1 MSIVLDHIT
10 KRYDGHPVVNNV
22 SLEIQDGEFFVL
34 LGSSGSGKTT
44 VLNLIAGLT
53 DLDRGRVLL
62 HGRDV
67 TDLPTQQR
75 KVGFVFQNYALFQY
89 MTVAEN
95 VEFGLSIRK
104 TPKAD
109 MHRRRDEMLE
119 LVGLAGLGN
128 RMPKQLSG
136 GQQQRVALARALA
149 HEPDVLLLDEPLGA
163 LDAKIRVELRR
174 NLRDIQRKLGV
185 AAILVTH
192 DQEEAFDLADRIGV
206 MSYGRLVEVGRPAD
220 LYQRPETE
228 FVATFL
234 GTANLLVGRAA
245 PGGVQLGP
253 LYLPRSKNGD
263 MPQTGRLANEQRVQV
278 LFRPEDVIVAPTED
292 TLNCPPLGLAEVE
305 EIAFGGSFE
314 RVRLRLSPIPGVRAI
329 APSVSY
335 GSKTILVDVS
345 RQPDHARRFPLQPGD
360 KAWVGVRRFHMLDH
374 PGLSILIVTD
384 GSLRSQAA
392 LALGGQM
399 ARLAHARVTLLGCG
413 QSDATFEL
421 HLQEARKQLGSGLAA
436 VQVQI
441 SPDAVAVAVART
453 VEKQPHDLVI
463 VGYRPQEDQAMVE
476 QLLHAGEHHILL
488 VPRPQPVPAQ
498 ALICV
503 TAGEPGKDDVLFAG
517 RLARHFGAEA
527 TLLTVIPFIREN
539 ELIQEH
545 TQRFLEGGVQS
556 LEILGVPAKSI
567 LRIGNAREEIV
578 KEVTTGD
585 YDLLVLGT
593 PLADRSGEISLEGV
607 TGQVLQKVTDRAIL
621 IVRSHYMAAK
631 IYQEGEDNLR
641 GLEPIASPLFSAI
654 RRIVLNDQESP
665 TQPFPNASERASLQA
680 NGNSISH

>member
-44 VLNLIAGLT
+44 VLNMIAGLT
-53 DLDRGRVLL
+53 GLDKGRVLL

-67 TDLPTQQR
+67 THLPTQQR

-104 TPKAD
+104 TPKAE
-109 MHRRRDEMLE
+109 MARRRDEMLE

-174 NLRDIQRKLGV
+174 NLREIQRRLGV

-206 MSYGRLVEVGRPAD
+206 MSYGRLVEVGRPED
-220 LYQRPETE
+220 LYQRPQTE

-253 LYLPRSKNGD
+253 LYLPRVKDEKSA
-263 MPQTGRLANEQRVQV
+263 TGQLPNEQRVQV
-278 LFRPEDVIVAPTED
+278 LFRPEDVTLAPSED
-292 TLNCPPLGLAEVE
+292 ALNCPPLGLAEVE
-305 EIAFGGSFE
+305 ETAFGGSFE
-314 RVRLRLSPIPGVRAI
+314 RLRLRLSPIPGVRTI
-329 APSVSY
+329 APPVPY
-335 GSKTILVDVS
+335 GSKSIVVDVN
-345 RQPDHARRFPLQPGD
+345 RQPEHARRFPLNPGE
-360 KAWVGVRRFHMLDH
+360 KAWLGVRRFHLLDH
-374 PGLSILIVTD
+374 PGLSMLIVTD

-413 QSDATFEL
+413 QSDETFEL

-436 VQVQI
+436 LQVQI
-441 SPDAVAVAVART
+441 SPDALAVAVAKA
-453 VEKQPHDLVI
+453 VEQQPHDLVI
-463 VGYRPQEDQAMVE
+463 VGYRPQEDRTMVE
-476 QLLHAGEHHILL
+476 QLLHAGEHHLLL
-488 VPRPQPVPAQ
+488 VPRPQSVPAH

-517 RLARHFGAEA
+517 RLARHFGADA
-527 TLLTVIPFIREN
+527 TLLTILPPNSEN
-539 ELIQEH
+539 EPVHAQ
-545 TQRFLEGGVQS
+545 TRRFLEGGVQS
-556 LEILGVPAKSI
+556 LDIQGVPAQPV
-567 LRIGNAREEIV
+567 LRFGNARDEIM
-578 KEVTTGD
+578 KEVTASPH
-585 YDLLVLGT
+585 DLVVLGS
-593 PLADRSGEISLEGV
+593 PLADRSGEISLDGIAGE
-607 TGQVLQKVTDRAIL
+607 VLQKVTDRAIL

-631 IYQEGEDNLR
+631 IYQDGEDNLR
-641 GLEPIASPLFSAI
+641 GLEPVSTPLI
-654 RRIVLNDQESP
+654 NLRRIILNSEEA
-665 TQPFPNASERASLQA
+665 QPIPFATERPAFQG
-680 NGNSISH
+680 NGHTTHS

>member
-1 MSIVLDHIT
+1 MSIVLDRIT

-22 SLEIQDGEFFVL
+22 SLEIEDGEFFVL

-44 VLNLIAGLT
+44 VLNMIAGLT
-53 DLDRGRVLL
+53 GLDKGRVLL

-67 TDLPTQQR
+67 TELPTQQR

-104 TPKAD
+104 TPKVD
-109 MHRRRDEMLE
+109 MARRRDEMLE
-119 LVGLAGLGN
+119 LVGLAGLGK

-192 DQEEAFDLADRIGV
+192 DQEEAFDLADRLGV
-206 MSYGRLVEVGRPAD
+206 MSYGRLVEVGRPD
-220 LYQRPETE
+220 ELYQRPETE

-245 PGGVQLGP
+245 PGGVQLGSHF
-253 LYLPRSKNGD
+253 LPRPKEAD
-263 MPQTGRLANEQRVQV
+263 KPQTGRLANEQRVQV
-278 LFRPEDVIVAPTED
+278 LFRPEDVTLAPNQE
-292 TLNCPPLGLAEVE
+292 TLNCPALGLAEIE
-305 EIAFGGSFE
+305 ETAFGGSFE
-314 RVRLRLSPIPGVRAI
+314 RLRLRLPPIPGVRTI
-329 APSVSY
+329 APPVAY
-335 GSKTILVDVS
+335 GSKNILVDVS
-345 RQPDHARRFPLQPGD
+345 RQPEHARQFPLRPGD
-360 KAWVGVRRFHMLDH
+360 RAWVGVRRFHMLDH
-374 PGLSILIVTD
+374 PGLSMLIVTD

-392 LALGGQM
+392 LALGGQI

-413 QSDATFEL
+413 QSDGAFEL
-421 HLQEARKQLGSGLAA
+421 HLQEARKQLGSGLSSL
-436 VQVQI
+436 QVQI
-441 SPDAVAVAVART
+441 SPDAPAIAVAKA
-453 VEKQPHDLVI
+453 VEQQPHDLVI
-463 VGYRPQEDQAMVE
+463 TGYRPQEDRTLVE

-488 VPRPQPVPAQ
+488 IPRPQPVPAHP
-498 ALICV
+498 LICV

-527 TLLTVIPFIREN
+527 TILTILPPNREN
-539 ELIQEH
+539 DLIQEQ
-545 TQRFLEGGVQS
+545 TLRFLEGGVQS
-556 LEILGVPAKSI
+556 LEIQGVPAKSI
-567 LRIGNAREEIV
+567 LRIGNTRDEIV
-578 KEVTTGD
+578 KEANTGE
-585 YDLLVLGT
+585 YDLLVMGT

-607 TGQVLQKVTDRAIL
+607 AGQILQMVTDRAIL

-631 IYQEGEDNLR
+631 IYQDGDDNLR
-641 GLEPIASPLFSAI
+641 GLEPVAMPVFPAL
-654 RRIVLNDQESP
+654 RRMV
-665 TQPFPNASERASLQA
+665 LQA
-680 NGNSISH
+680 DEASNFKE